1 LGRRQVE
8 EVGDAV
14 VEISVYREGIHG
26 DILEEGRIV
35 VVEQEQEQVVE

>member
-1 LGRRQVE
+1 MGRRQVE

-14 VEISVYREGIHG
+14 VVEISVYRGGICG

-35 VVEQEQEQVVE
+35 VVEQEQEQE